1 MLPWLVWHSSH
12 PPSYSQLPKIHQLL
26 RGPNRYNRTTAVIC
40 TTSASAKYVDCLKTG
55 LPLHKTH
62 LGLSLH
68 RKGISGDTCF
78 ALKIISISFQ
88 RVLWKHVM
96 NILNNLAA
104 SKMKM
109 KRLLG
114 TEQWRDP
121 TLPITYCVTGYCTEN
136 ELNSSVPFV
145 RQKEHACA
153 SFKPN
158 QISSE
163 IDG

>member
-12 PPSYSQLPKIHQLL
+12 PPSCPQLPKIHQLL

-153 SFKPN
+153 SSKPN